1 MVESQS
7 QIEVELLNAHGL
19 SEWIFIPKPWQS
31 FSEAAEDAGLY
42 LATSCCAGA
51 CFTCC
56 CRVNNW
62 LDDVDIGLISV
73 PLVDIDE
80 DQVLTCVWW
89 LKDTIFSDW
98 KFHKIVLQKLI

>member
-1 MVESQS
+1 MADPQS
-7 QIEVELLNAHGL
+7 HIEVELLNAHGV
-19 SEWIFIPKPWQS
+19 SEWVFSPKIWQS
-31 FSEAAEDAGLY
+31 FVDAADEAWLT
-42 LATSCCAGA
+42 LSTSCCAGA

-56 CRVNNW
+56 CRIKDW
-62 LDDVDIGLISV
+62 WEDVDIGLVSV

-80 DQVLTCVWW
+80 DQVLTCVGW

>member
-1 MVESQS
+1 MADPQS
-7 QIEVELLNAHGL
+7 QIEVELLNANGL
-19 SEWIFIPKPWQS
+19 SEWIFTPKPGQS

-42 LATSCCAGA
+42 LSTSCCAGA

-56 CRVNNW
+56 CRIKNW
-62 LDDVDIGLISV
+62 LEDVDIGLVSV

-80 DQVLTCVWW
+80 DQVLTCVGW